1 MKNNIVKRGKWLY
14 IHYQKDGVRVRLSTG
29 LRANAENK
37 LFVSKHFSEFVKDKN
52 SALKKHKDFVDV
64 EFDLSNEFDKASLP
78 KREKARRAFAKRG
91 EDVFFIK
98 NILNE
103 MLREKQDF
111 KRQNT
116 LKAFEFKASVLLKFC
131 DSCGIYDVRKIDR
144 DFCKD
149 FYKFLITQNYT
160 KGTLN
165 MCFGVLFELLKF
177 AYEYELI
184 YEILYFKPKFSAA
197 ELKGSKEL
205 KAFDFEQAQM
215 LIKSAQGEI
224 KSYLII
230 AFFTGMR
237 VGELLGLKFSDLDF
251 EREIIKVQRTRLK
264 NGETNAPKTQNS
276 RREVLMLEPVKN
288 ELLRLNSRAENKG
301 DFIFAKSR
309 TLYTKAFKSLLERLN
324 LPLDWTLYETRHSF
338 ASIMLQKGEEMAWI
352 SKMMG
357 HKDLSIT
364 LQAYTA
370 FLPDRSIKRAEFL
383 CGVDFAAEPSL
394 FSETAG

>member
-52 SALKKHKDFVDV
+52 SALKKHKDFVDA
-64 EFDLSNEFDKASLP
+64 EFDKASLP
-78 KREKARRAFAKRG
+78 KSEKARRAFAKRG
-91 EDVFFIK
+91 EGVFFIK
-98 NILNE
+98 NILDE
-103 MLREKQDF
+103 ILREKQDF

-116 LKAFEFKASVLLKFC
+116 LKAFEFKAGVLLKFC
-131 DSCGIYDVRKIDR
+131 DNCGIYDVRKIDR

-149 FYKFLITQNYT
+149 FYKFLTTQNYA
-160 KGTLN
+160 KGTLDL
-165 MCFGVLFELLKF
+165 CFGVLFELLKF
-177 AYEYELI
+177 AYEDKELI
-184 YEILYFKPKFSAA
+184 DKNPYFKPKFSAA

-205 KAFDFEQAQM
+205 KAFDFEQAQR

-324 LPLDWTLYETRHSF
+324 LPLDFTLYETRHSF

-370 FLPDRSIKRAEFL
+370 FLPDKSIKRAEFL